1 MHLDRSDSNG
11 GSSRYTL
18 DHEPPVVPID
28 LKTFRREIRKFHG
41 KEITDI
47 ADNPQEYSDFV
58 SAKARRTADVAQQ
71 YGIRRDSENARY
83 FSYQLGNQCVGLMR
97 TEGGFSMEEEF
108 ESKSWRDQF
117 PGHQEI
123 TSTVDLQVAHPLVE
137 NAGDILLEAPTS
149 EGRRTTVAEL
159 ARGKPRGESRAAM
172 MGFVEV
178 DDCDMVLDP
187 KQHPDKWTQT
197 SAAEWRRKDKPP
209 LYLRKFEDAET
220 AQCSTKAALTRLTK
234 MTSCDRILARFGRDG
249 RAPSAKTGPHVM
261 DRERKSVTNC
271 HALTAIPIRC
281 LGAKELERR
290 VSLRPS

>member
-1 MHLDRSDSNG
+1 MYGRIDSSSDFHYTQSASKQTDAETQEFADTFARMHLDRSDSNG

-28 LKTFRREIRKFHG
+28 LKTFRREIRKFQG

-137 NAGDILLEAPTS
+137 NAGDILLEHQL
-149 EGRRTTVAEL
+149 GRDGERPLLNWRAENPE
-159 ARGKPRGESRAAM
+159 AKARAAM

-220 AQCSTKAALTRLTK
+220 AQCST
-234 MTSCDRILARFGRDG
+234 SCSYETYEDDF
-249 RAPSAKTGPHVM
+249 M
-261 DRERKSVTNC
+261 
-271 HALTAIPIRC
+271 
-281 LGAKELERR
+281 
-290 VSLRPS
+290 